1 MIYGF
6 LYSQIPASSTIRSR
20 RVFLNTI
27 PKSTKAIFFT
37 AVLTKSHIFLV
48 RLDHLHPAYGRC
60 KSLRNLYNYLV
71 IYLVSYFKIFVSS
84 KPPTS
89 TDHATTEQW
98 VLRLW
103 SNLVV
108 GCKSA
113 SVEYL
118 YEILVLPSG
127 LVNSFSPN
135 AWQNLF
141 RKLIRESTG

>member
-1 MIYGF
+1 MIYGL
-6 LYSQIPASSTIRSR
+6 LYSQIPASSTISWR

-37 AVLTKSHIFLV
+37 AVLTKVFVV
-48 RLDHLHPAYGRC
+48 RLDHLHPAHGRN
-60 KSLRNLYNYLV
+60 KSLRNVDNYLV
-71 IYLVSYFKIFVSS
+71 IYMASYCKIPVSS
-84 KPPTS
+84 KPPTF
-89 TDHATTEQW
+89 TDHATTEER
-98 VLRLW
+98 VLWFW

-108 GCKSA
+108 GCKSV

-127 LVNSFSPN
+127 LGNSLSPN

-141 RKLIRESTG
+141 RKLIREGTG